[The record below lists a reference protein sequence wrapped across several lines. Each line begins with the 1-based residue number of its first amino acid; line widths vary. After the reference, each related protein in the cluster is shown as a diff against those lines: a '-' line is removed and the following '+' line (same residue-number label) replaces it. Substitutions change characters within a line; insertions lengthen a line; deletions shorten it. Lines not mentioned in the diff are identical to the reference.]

1 MSADPTDPCWCPSF
15 IWLSAGP
22 TPLGSALS
30 PLRMACQTKGHG
42 RNSHAYPGGRGVQT
56 LEHTDT
62 AETRVQVGLRAIGRL
77 IGRSASRSG
86 LNTASVRVNTRGGS
100 TASGRFR
107 DLRVCLLRVGQGVY
121 CLCVFSQR
129 SRRYGAL
136 FGHSASQVGLASTH
150 GSPNTAVPALR
161 CPSWAFGEPS
171 WTCYTPLTTHHSS
184 PGVTVSILGIR
195 RAKLDVLHA
204 TDHPSQQS
212 RRYGVLPGHSASQ
225 DGRATRH

>member
-1 MSADPTDPCWCPSF
+1 MDHHPQPPPPPTPTPFLPPPPPCQTSPPPPPPVSPP
-15 IWLSAGP
+15 ISDLLSAGP

-107 DLRVCLLRVGQGVY
+107 DLRVCLLRVGQGV
-121 CLCVFSQR
+121 CIACVFS
-129 SRRYGAL
+129 
-136 FGHSASQVGLASTH
+136 HSG
-150 GSPNTAVPALR
+150 
-161 CPSWAFGEPS
+161 
-171 WTCYTPLTTHHSS
+171 
-184 PGVTVSILGIR
+184 PGVTVPSSGIR
-195 RAKLDVLHA
+195 RAKLD
-204 TDHPSQQS
+204 
-212 RRYGVLPGHSASQ
+212 
-225 DGRATRH
+225 

>member
-1 MSADPTDPCWCPSF
+1 MTPGPLVPLHSSLHMGC
-15 IWLSAGP
+15 LSAGP

-107 DLRVCLLRVGQGVY
+107 DLRVCLLRVGQGV
-121 CLCVFSQR
+121 CIACVFS
-129 SRRYGAL
+129 
-136 FGHSASQVGLASTH
+136 HSG
-150 GSPNTAVPALR
+150 
-161 CPSWAFGEPS
+161 
-171 WTCYTPLTTHHSS
+171 
-184 PGVTVSILGIR
+184 PGVTVPSSGIR
-195 RAKLDVLHA
+195 RAKLD
-204 TDHPSQQS
+204 
-212 RRYGVLPGHSASQ
+212 
-225 DGRATRH
+225 

>member
-1 MSADPTDPCWCPSF
+1 MATQPLPYSGPNLTG
-15 IWLSAGP
+15 LSAGP

-121 CLCVFSQR
+121 CLCF
-129 SRRYGAL
+129 L
-136 FGHSASQVGLASTH
+136 
-150 GSPNTAVPALR
+150 TAVPALR
-161 CPSWAFGEPS
+161 CPLRAFGEPS
-171 WTCYTPLTTHHSS
+171 WTSFNTRVTKHRS

-212 RRYGVLPGHSASQ
+212 RRYGVHLGHSASQ
-225 DGRATRH
+225 AGRATRH